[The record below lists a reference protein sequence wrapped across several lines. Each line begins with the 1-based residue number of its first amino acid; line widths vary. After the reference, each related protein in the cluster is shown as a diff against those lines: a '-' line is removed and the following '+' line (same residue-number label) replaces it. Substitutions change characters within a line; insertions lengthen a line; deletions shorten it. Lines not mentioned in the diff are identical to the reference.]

1 MPYLKSISIRT
12 TVNRSLAYILNP
24 DKTEDLLYT
33 NAVNCLPNAKD
44 AYLAM
49 KWVYEHFSGEKYNA
63 PLPEKGKGSVKAIH
77 YIQSFDPKYNISPEL
92 AHQIAR
98 TFARKAFGD
107 NCQVVIATHVD
118 KQHIHSHIIINAY
131 GIDGRKY
138 NDNCTI
144 RKELRDISDRVCL
157 AFGIKPIEPKK
168 GVSRNAAYNEWEH
181 KQRGT
186 SWKQKIR
193 LEIDGLILKV
203 KNVDELLAEL
213 EMFGYTIKRGKYI
226 SVKAPDQQRAVRLK
240 TLGEDYTV
248 ESLASRILWKDVDS
262 GGTLLNQPSELS
274 KLYAATI
281 CDVEQLALT
290 GRKNQRR
297 RDTSTPYSPQNDM
310 DVYKLSAQLTIINRD
325 NLRSIGEVEGKIEQ
339 LGYEI
344 EKAKQELNALAAQ
357 HDTLTGLAEQA
368 EEYFALLE
376 KQQRTPADELRI
388 KMYKA
393 VLESNNIQ
401 SRSDYEYLK
410 TVVADT
416 EQKTAPLKKKFERCR
431 QLYDLYSEI
440 AKTYYEILRGDYVS
454 RLVEEQHK
462 IIDNEQKKTD
472 MNNRI

>member
-33 NAVNCLPNAKD
+33 NAVNCLPNVKD

-77 YIQSFDPKYNISPEL
+77 YIQSFDPKDNISPEL

-107 NCQVVIATHVD
+107 NCQVVIATHID

-131 GIDGRKY
+131 GIDGQKY
-138 NDNCTI
+138 NDNWTI

-168 GVSRNAAYNEWEH
+168 GVSQNVAYNEWEH

-213 EMFGYTIKRGKYI
+213 EMIGYTIRRGKYI
-226 SVKAPDQQRAVRLK
+226 SVKAPDQQRAVRLN

-248 ESLASRILWKDVDS
+248 ENLASRILWKDVGS

-274 KLYAATI
+274 ELYAAMI
-281 CDVEQLALT
+281 YDMEQLALT
-290 GRKNQRR
+290 GRKVQRK
-297 RDTSTPYSPQNDM
+297 RDNSTPYSPQNDM

-325 NLRSIGEVEGKIEQ
+325 NLRSIGEVEGKIQQ
-339 LGYEI
+339 LRHEV
-344 EKAKQELNALAAQ
+344 EKARQELNALAAQ
-357 HDTLTGLAEQA
+357 QETLAGLAEQA
-368 EEYFALLE
+368 EEYFMLLE
-376 KQQRTPADELRI
+376 KKQHTPAVELRI
-388 KMYKA
+388 KMYRT
-393 VLESNNIQ
+393 VLESHNIQ

-410 TVVADT
+410 NVVSET
-416 EQKTAPLKKKFERCR
+416 TQKTASLKEKFERCR
-431 QLYDLYSEI
+431 QLCELYSDI
-440 AKTYYEILRGDYVS
+440 AKTYYDISRGDYIS
-454 RLVEEQHK
+454 RLVEEEKQ
-462 IIDNEQKKTD
+462 
-472 MNNRI
+472 NRECNDRSNKRI